1 MRTYIGT
8 LVTLYTVLYVP
19 YRYERLY
26 TTLLKCGG
34 SVLPC
39 TIYGIMLYKIGYFQQ
54 VSSLCVD
61 GANQLLH
68 ESGSVVSLA
77 FIVSQF
83 CPSGVYSQFLV
94 LTATINSSIVLV
106 YYVLTLLGV

>member
-1 MRTYIGT
+1 MRTYIGA
-8 LVTLYTVLYVP
+8 LVTLDTVLHVP
-19 YRYERLY
+19 DGNEGFHSA
-26 TTLLKCGG
+26 LLEGG
-34 SVLPC
+34 RSVLPS

-77 FIVSQF
+77 FIVSQI

-94 LTATINSSIVLV
+94 LTATINSGIVLV
-106 YYVLTLLGV
+106 YYVLALLGV

>member
-19 YRYERLY
+19 NRYERLY
-26 TTLLKCGG
+26 ATLLECGG
-34 SVLPC
+34 SILPC
-39 TIYGIMLYKIGYFQQ
+39 TIHSVMLYKIGYFQQ
-54 VSSLCVD
+54 VSSLCID

-83 CPSGVYSQFLV
+83 CPSGVYCQFLV
-94 LTATINSSIVLV
+94 LTATINSGVVLV